1 MKLTIL
7 IKPGWVD
14 VYESLQGSA
23 CKVHLTCIRV
33 AESFSIRIGPYA
45 YHEHVP
51 HNSAAHMPGVHE
63 CDSTEHVFLNYIR
76 SIPEFFPNSLR
87 YPFIKC
93 HRPSL
98 SSKNPR
104 GSIRVRTSGMGQ

>member
-7 IKPGWVD
+7 IKPGRVD

-23 CKVHLTCIRV
+23 RKVHLTCIW
-33 AESFSIRIGPYA
+33 ATESFSICTGSNA
-45 YHEHVP
+45 YHEYIS

-63 CDSTEHVFLNYIR
+63 CDSTEYLFLNHVR

-98 SSKNPR
+98 
-104 GSIRVRTSGMGQ
+104 